1 MVDIID
7 MLDTTVLVDNVNI
20 VDSIDKVIYA
30 EDFWLIEVGRL
41 VAGRHGGNCEQHS
54 HGGQQRYM
62 K

>member
-20 VDSIDKVIYA
+20 VDSIDMVIYA
-30 EDFWLIEVGRL
+30 EDFWLLEV
-41 VAGRHGGNCEQHS
+41 GRHGGNCEQQGHV
-54 HGGQQRYM
+54 GQHRYR